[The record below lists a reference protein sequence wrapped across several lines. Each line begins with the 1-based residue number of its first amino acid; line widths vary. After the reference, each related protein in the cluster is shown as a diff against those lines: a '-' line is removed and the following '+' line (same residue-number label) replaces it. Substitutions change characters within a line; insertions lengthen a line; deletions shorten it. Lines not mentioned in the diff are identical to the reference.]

1 MWWCR
6 CSCGCALRRAVV
18 SPCPGSCGR
27 TWAHAVVR
35 CGAGSYPGS
44 CGRTW
49 AHAVVRCGAG
59 SYPGEALRY
68 DSAAP
73 GTTAWIWA
81 RSRGVGGASWSG
93 PACGAARAGR
103 GSAPAEE
110 RGDGRA
116 RPIVARL
123 GARGGN
129 ESCWG
134 TASSCRGRYFGA
146 SPASSSVGVVQE
158 CPARGPGS
166 RTPRRRT
173 DLGTEL
179 DRSRAGTGPIS
190 TKGDRGES
198 TTVDHNGSVDRTA
211 PDPLARLLAAPP
223 PLPAK
228 EALPRLRELLTG
240 VPVRGV
246 VVTAPP
252 GTGKTTLVPPLVAQI
267 LTAPDGDRRVI
278 VTQPRRVAARAAARR
293 LATLLDEPLGATI
306 GYAVRGERRTGPRTR
321 VEIVTAGAAH
331 SEDETGRELHQ

>member
-1 MWWCR
+1 MT
-6 CSCGCALRRAVV
+6 V
-18 SPCPGSCGR
+18 
-27 TWAHAVVR
+27 
-35 CGAGSYPGS
+35 
-44 CGRTW
+44 
-49 AHAVVRCGAG
+49 
-59 SYPGEALRY
+59 
-68 DSAAP
+68 
-73 GTTAWIWA
+73 A
-81 RSRGVGGASWSG
+81 RGPSSRGSVLVG
-93 PACGAARAGR
+93 
-103 GSAPAEE
+103 
-110 RGDGRA
+110 
-116 RPIVARL
+116 
-123 GARGGN
+123 GGN

-198 TTVDHNGSVDRTA
+198 TAVDHNGSVDRTA